1 MRREADSPADARTTR
16 IVGVE
21 ALIRFTRPGIG
32 HLSLLVAVLAG
43 LLSAFFWL
51 GYWTSELT
59 SRVADRPQVQSA
71 ERPANPD
78 QPKKPA
84 PTPAQQLEIRSE
96 DVVRL

>member
-1 MRREADSPADARTTR
+1 MRRQADSPADARTTR
-16 IVGVE
+16 IVEVE
-21 ALIRFTRPGIG
+21 AQIRFTRPGIG
-32 HLSLLVAVLAG
+32 QISFLVAVLAC

-71 ERPANPD
+71 ERPANPG